1 MDIRTGIAYT
11 EQSNTEAPKTPDAE
25 ATPQSLGV
33 RMRGRKPSDD
43 PPIKERSTYDRK
55 NVVEVRETSEPQEAR
70 RREIIPAEVKQ
81 KESP

>member
-1 MDIRTGIAYT
+1 M
-11 EQSNTEAPKTPDAE
+11 PDAE

-33 RMRGRKPSDD
+33 RMRKEAQRRTTH
-43 PPIKERSTYDRK
+43 KERRAYDRNK
-55 NVVEVRETSEPQEAR
+55 VAEGRETSEPQEVR